1 MKSILSRAGR
11 GALARLPAATLFAFD
26 FDGTLAPIVSRPERA
41 RIPPRTAAEL
51 RRLARLARVAIVS
64 GRRRDELTRRL
75 PPTIRPII
83 GNHGNEGLPGTSCDR
98 RRCAEA
104 CRAWQESL
112 SRHFNGDRRFT
123 GASIENKTVTL
134 ALHIRGLTDYAAV
147 ADELGALLATLSPP
161 PRIVAGPCVFNL
173 IPAGALE
180 KPAVFAPLL
189 RRTKTHGV
197 LYVGDDDSDEQVFRG
212 APPHWITVRIGHP
225 QRSAARFNL
234 RAVDQMAS
242 LLRLINRKLKTPP
255 AGPRSR

>member
-1 MKSILSRAGR
+1 MKSMLSRAGR

-26 FDGTLAPIVSRPERA
+26 FDGTLAPIVSRPDRA

-51 RRLARLARVAIVS
+51 RRLGRLARVAIVS

-104 CRAWQESL
+104 CRTWHEAL
-112 SRHFNGDRRFT
+112 SRHFDGDRRFA

-134 ALHIRGLTDYAAV
+134 ALHIRGMADYAAI
-147 ADELGALLATLSPP
+147 AGELDALLAALRPP

-180 KPAVFAPLL
+180 KNAVFGTLL

-212 APPHWITVRIGHP
+212 APPHWITVRVGHP
-225 QRSAARFNL
+225 QRSAARFHL
-234 RAVDQMAS
+234 RTVDEMAS
-242 LLRLINRKLKTPP
+242 LLRLINRKLKPPP
-255 AGPRSR
+255 AGAKAR

>member
-51 RRLARLARVAIVS
+51 RRLGRLARVAIVS

-75 PPTIRPII
+75 PPTIRPIV
-83 GNHGNEGLPGTSCDR
+83 GNHGNEGLPGTAGDR
-98 RRCAEA
+98 QRHAEI
-104 CRAWQESL
+104 CRAWQKAL
-112 SRHFNGDRRFT
+112 KHHFASDRRFD

-134 ALHIRGLTDYAAV
+134 ALHVRGLADYPAV
-147 ADELGALLATLSPP
+147 AGELDARLRALRPR

-173 IPAGALE
+173 IPAGARAKNE
-180 KPAVFAPLL
+180 VFGTLL
-189 RRTKTHGV
+189 RRTKTRGV

-212 APPHWITVRIGHP
+212 APPHWITVRVGHP
-225 QRSAARFNL
+225 HRSAARFYL
-234 RAVDQMAS
+234 RTAGEMAS
-242 LLRLINRKLKTPP
+242 LLRLINRKLKPPP
-255 AGPRSR
+255 AGSKPH